1 MQNSKQ
7 VLDAYNDAIQRPLFI
22 DKTPKPS
29 IVFDVIVA
37 LVVAT
42 LLCVG
47 ALSYF
52 DVLTH

>member
-1 MQNSKQ
+1 MKNSYQ

-29 IVFDVIVA
+29 IVIDVIVA
-37 LVVAT
+37 IVVAT